1 MINNNRKGLFVFSD
15 PGGAKPILSFIKIHN
30 IKEFVVISDRSYQFY
45 DLFEIDVKLVKKI
58 DLDFL
63 DNYKPDY
70 IFSGTSYTSSL
81 ELEHLSYAKINNIES
96 FAYVDH
102 YSKINERFNHKDL
115 TIYPNHICLIDN
127 YAKKLAIKLKMDG
140 YSNLHV
146 IGNYYLK
153 FLNNW
158 TPDITKEMLF
168 NDLKINTKQKTI
180 LFVPDPISNLDW
192 KLKYNFDEVDLWNL
206 LSLTINEKNND
217 VVVLI
222 KMHPNQN
229 VKYLKSAI
237 ENQPVSNVI
246 FLDEKKT
253 MHCFCHTDLIIGIF
267 SSILIEAN
275 IFNKKIIR
283 FVPKGIEDFLKS
295 KDVGILFRESEK
307 LTNYIKKTIYVGKIY

>member
-15 PGGAKPILSFIKIHN
+15 PGGAKPILSFIKIHK

-102 YSKINERFNHKDL
+102 YSKIKERFNHKDL

-158 TPDITKEMLF
+158 SPDITKEMLF

-283 FVPKGIEDFLKS
+283 FVPNGVEDFLKS

-307 LTNYIKKTIYVGKIY
+307 LTNHIKKNYLCP